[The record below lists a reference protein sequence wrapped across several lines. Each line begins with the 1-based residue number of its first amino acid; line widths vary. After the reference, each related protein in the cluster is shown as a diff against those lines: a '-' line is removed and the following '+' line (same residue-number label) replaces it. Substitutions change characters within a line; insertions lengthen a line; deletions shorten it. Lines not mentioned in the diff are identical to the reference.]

1 MAKSNPKS
9 SKKSEHIYVIA
20 GEDEVLVNAEC
31 EKLLNELLEPQQ
43 RAIALFNAD
52 PVSTP
57 IAEILDE
64 LRTMPFAA
72 EKRFVLIK
80 KADGFLS
87 KNRPLLE
94 KYFDNPCPTGV
105 LILTVNNWDSRT
117 RLAKKLPDVGKLI
130 NVTALKSGE
139 LPGRLIKYAK
149 EAHDKDLGRNAAE
162 ILIELTG
169 GNAVQL
175 YSEIDKLALFAQSE
189 KNITA
194 EHIEAL
200 VGHNRLFNA
209 FAVIDAIVAGQ
220 PAKAVSRLRSM
231 FAADRTTE
239 FTVVG
244 AFAFHFRKMF
254 DAKVLL
260 EKGLRYDDIVRQLR
274 IFGDRNGFF
283 SQLQKVT
290 LKQIGENLRRL
301 ADIDYAIKTGR
312 TKPQIAMEQL
322 VLELAAK

>member
-9 SKKSEHIYVIA
+9 SKKCEHIYVIA

-52 PVSTP
+52 PAGTS

-64 LRTMPFAA
+64 LRTVPFVA

-80 KADGFLS
+80 RADSFIS

-105 LILTVNNWDSRT
+105 LILTVSGWDSRT
-117 RLAKKLPDVGKLI
+117 KLTKKLHNVGKLI
-130 NVTALKSGE
+130 NVTPDKSWE
-139 LPGRLIKYAK
+139 LPPRLIKYAK
-149 EAHDKDLGRNAAE
+149 EAYDKDLDRNAAE

-175 YSEIDKLALFAQSE
+175 YSEIDKLALFAQEE
-189 KNITA
+189 KNITS

-209 FAVIDAIVAGQ
+209 FAVIDAIVAEQ
-220 PAKAVSRLRSM
+220 PAKAVSRLRVM
-231 FAADRTTE
+231 FAADRTAE

-244 AFAFHFRKMF
+244 AFAFHLRKMF

-260 EKGLRYDDIVRQLR
+260 EKGVRQDNIANQLR
-274 IFGDRNGFF
+274 IFGDRNSFF
-283 SQLQKVT
+283 AQLHKIT
-290 LKQIGENLRRL
+290 LRQIGENLRRL
-301 ADIDYAIKTGR
+301 ADIDYAIKTGK

-322 VLELAAK
+322 VLELARG

>member
-9 SKKSEHIYVIA
+9 SKKYEHIYVIA

-52 PVSTP
+52 PLSTS
-57 IAEILDE
+57 IAEVLDE
-64 LRTMPFAA
+64 LRTMPFGT

-80 KADGFLS
+80 RADSFVS

-94 KYFDNPCPTGV
+94 KYFDNPCSTGV
-105 LILTVNNWDSRT
+105 LILTANVWDSRT
-117 RLAKKLPDVGKLI
+117 KLAKKLNGVGRLI
-130 NVTALKSGE
+130 NVTPQNFWEMPL
-139 LPGRLIKYAK
+139 RLTRYAK
-149 EAHDKDLGRNAAE
+149 EAHDKDLDRNAAE

-169 GNAVQL
+169 GNLVQL
-175 YSEIDKLALFAQSE
+175 YSEIDKLALFAQPG
-189 KNITA
+189 KTITV

-209 FAVIDAIVAGQ
+209 FAVIDAIIAGQ
-220 PAKAVSRLRSM
+220 AAKAVSRLRAM

-260 EKGLRYDDIVRQLR
+260 EKGVRQDDIAKQMR
-274 IFGDRNGFF
+274 IFGDRKNFF
-283 SQLQKVT
+283 AQLHNVT
-290 LKQIGENLRRL
+290 LRQIGENLQRL

-312 TKPQIAMEQL
+312 TKPQTAMEQL
-322 VLELAAK
+322 VLELAAG